1 MNDPEIR
8 VNFERLKSPH
18 DTGPFTSSDAEMNT
32 WLKTQALVAQ
42 YAGDLYTTVA
52 VVAGSPVVVG
62 YMAICRY
69 QILPVD
75 HPPLVNAP
83 EPTVPVPGVLLSH
96 LAVDVTMEGRGIG
109 TALLMLAMKQAAVM
123 GRSEPWQFMMLDA
136 LNSGVVGFYARL
148 GFLEL
153 PHHPNRLYMSANDVE
168 TFVATL

>member
-8 VNFERLKSPH
+8 VKFERLKSPH

-52 VVAGSPVVVG
+52 VVPGSPVVVG

-96 LAVDVTMEGRGIG
+96 LAVDVTREGRGIG
-109 TALLMLAMKQAAVM
+109 TALLMLAMKQAAVRAIADTVTDEQ
-123 GRSEPWQFMMLDA
+123 RSL
-136 LNSGVVGFYARL
+136 GVVIPTMFTAGLHAEVARAVSTAWTRSGSSPTTPPL
-148 GFLEL
+148 
-153 PHHPNRLYMSANDVE
+153 
-168 TFVATL
+168 